1 MKLQSQSQL
10 LSQPKLIAQPVFNS
24 FQSFP
29 VQRCSGA
36 APKSH
41 SFRRWHLQAEPN
53 ALSALSAGWFSKGN
67 VEESHDFATQKLRVF
82 GVCFLEF
89 VHKQIW
95 ETAEDVQKQRRL
107 CGFVAF
113 ENTLFCSLRTSCSS
127 SLTTA
132 MKQNRSIR
140 PTRNTKNIKFLNI
153 TYFTNRTI
161 RDVGM
166 YMYIYLYMYTYICA
180 SICICVISL
189 CSCSRCNHGMHIFQH
204 LWIWFLP
211 KSICVAT
218 AQVASIT
225 GPRGPQP
232 GLLAM
237 MLVLLQPIAEL
248 IWGHQLTEDP
258 WDLCVFTD

>member
-1 MKLQSQSQL
+1 M
-10 LSQPKLIAQPVFNS
+10 
-24 FQSFP
+24 
-29 VQRCSGA
+29 
-36 APKSH
+36 
-41 SFRRWHLQAEPN
+41 
-53 ALSALSAGWFSKGN
+53 
-67 VEESHDFATQKLRVF
+67 EESHDFATQKLRVF

-161 RDVGM
+161 RELACGCWYVYVYLFIYVYV
-166 YMYIYLYMYTYICA
+166 YMCIYLYMC
-180 SICICVISL
+180 
-189 CSCSRCNHGMHIFQH
+189 HIP
-204 LWIWFLP
+204 L
-211 KSICVAT
+211 
-218 AQVASIT
+218 
-225 GPRGPQP
+225 
-232 GLLAM
+232 
-237 MLVLLQPIAEL
+237 LLQPL
-248 IWGHQLTEDP
+248 QP
-258 WDLCVFTD
+258 WDAYFSTLVDMIPSQVNMRGNCPG